1 MNLNKI
7 KEFENGKDLEL
18 NDFDRLESFES
29 DNASLSDIYLNNLDN
44 ATNINMKL
52 KSLTRM
58 NKANANAN
66 SSMES
71 AEKIT
76 KNIFDSTNTKL
87 SMDIFNSI
95 NMGNLLFGFIL
106 LGFEEKVYFKIVA
119 EFKLAKIKYIDVN
132 LRILNLISGPKM
144 IFFVNLNL
152 FIDG

>member
-18 NDFDRLESFES
+18 KDFDRLESFES

-58 NKANANAN
+58 NKTNANAN

-76 KNIFDSTNTKL
+76 KNIFESTNTKL

-95 NMGNLLFGFIL
+95 NMGNLFWGLFYLDLKKF
-106 LGFEEKVYFKIVA
+106 
-119 EFKLAKIKYIDVN
+119 
-132 LRILNLISGPKM
+132 
-144 IFFVNLNL
+144 
-152 FIDG
+152 